1 MQSFVLWMMDDDVI
15 ALTMLAIVSGYL
27 FYSFTASVLDDPE
40 PPEPMI
46 HTNKGELN
54 RRYDTDWFEKDE

>member
-27 FYSFTASVLDDPE
+27 FYNFTALMLDDPE
-40 PPEPMI
+40 PPEPMLYI
-46 HTNKGELN
+46 YKGKLNGDDDTN
-54 RRYDTDWFEKDE
+54 